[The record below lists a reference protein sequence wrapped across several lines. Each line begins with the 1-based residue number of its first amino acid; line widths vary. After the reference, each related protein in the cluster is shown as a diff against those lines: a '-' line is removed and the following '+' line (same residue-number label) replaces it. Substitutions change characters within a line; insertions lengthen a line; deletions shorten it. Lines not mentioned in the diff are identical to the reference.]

1 MMKPNRRR
9 RERPNSSPP
18 AGPRPNPARGG
29 GPGKPRPRGR
39 AGDDSPTM
47 REHPQ
52 YGTRIPP
59 EELEFMKQ
67 QAAERA
73 RERRE
78 RQGGPGAPRPYAPR
92 PYSPRPG
99 GGGPRGPGGM
109 SRGPGGMSRGPGG
122 MSRGPGGMSRA
133 PRGPGAGPYRGDRDR
148 FQGPPDRDRHGRGPA
163 PARPLRGDR
172 GPATGRPDRGPM
184 PGRPDRGTRF
194 PDRERPPAKPYR
206 TGVQSAGEGPPR
218 PSPAP
223 EEPPL
228 SKIRSMV
235 YGYQQT
241 AVLMAAYSLGVFA
254 EIHKRPQVAADVARH
269 CQADPR
275 GIEILLEALVAAGVI
290 HRHGSTYVI
299 PRDHAAYLVPGA
311 DGDATGLIEMAFE
324 LYPAWGDLARGI
336 REGTPRLPLTSDA
349 ILGGDPD
356 RVRRYIRGVHTV
368 SRESSRRVAEMAP
381 LLPGSSLLDVAGGSG
396 IFSAEYARRT
406 PNLKATLFDLP
417 PTLEVARDILTA
429 EGCEDLIEFR
439 PGDYRSDPF
448 PGPVDTILLSN
459 VFQTESEEN
468 ALHIIRKAWEALV
481 PGGTLLVHGVM
492 SESEGPPSRETTFF
506 SLQMFV
512 VFNEG
517 RSWSADKISEW
528 LSQERFGVRAVRPLG
543 APFAS
548 KLILATRLE

>member
-18 AGPRPNPARGG
+18 AGPRPNPSRSS

-39 AGDDSPTM
+39 AADDAPAM

-78 RQGGPGAPRPYAPR
+78 RQGGPGGARPYAPR

-99 GGGPRGPGGM
+99 GASSRGPGGGAPTRGPGGP
-109 SRGPGGMSRGPGG
+109 SRGPGGMSRGPG
-122 MSRGPGGMSRA
+122 
-133 PRGPGAGPYRGDRDR
+133 GPYRGDRDR
-148 FQGPPDRDRHGRGPA
+148 FQGPPVRERHGRGPV
-163 PARPLRGDR
+163 PTRPFRGER
-172 GPATGRPDRGPM
+172 GPVPGRPERGPM
-184 PGRPDRGTRF
+184 PGRPDRGPRHL
-194 PDRERPPAKPYR
+194 DRDRPPAKPYR

-228 SKIRSMV
+228 SKIRAMV
-235 YGYQQT
+235 GAYQQT
-241 AVLMAAYSLGVFA
+241 AALMAGYSLGVFA
-254 EIHKRPQVAADVARH
+254 QIQKRPQVASDVARH

-275 GIEILLEALVAAGVI
+275 GMEILLEALVALGVI
-290 HRHGSTYVI
+290 HRHGSTYVL
-299 PRDHAAYLVPGA
+299 PRDHAAYLVPGT
-311 DGDATGLIEMAFE
+311 DGDATGMLEMTFD
-324 LYPAWGDLARGI
+324 LYAAWGDLARGI

-356 RVRRYIRGVHTV
+356 RVRRYIRAVHTV
-368 SRESSRRVAEMAP
+368 SREAARRVAEIAP
-381 LLPGSSLLDVAGGSG
+381 LLPGSSLLDVGGGSG
-396 IFSAEYARRT
+396 IYSAEYARRT
-406 PNLKATLFDLP
+406 PNLTATLLDLP
-417 PTLEVARDILTA
+417 PTLDVAREILTA
-429 EGCEDLIEFR
+429 EGCEDLVEFR
-439 PGDYRSDPF
+439 PCDYRSDPF

-468 ALHIIRKAWEALV
+468 AIRILRNAREALA

-492 SESEGPPSRETTFF
+492 GEAEGAPSRETTFF
-506 SLQMFV
+506 SLLMFTI
-512 VFNEG
+512 FDQG
-517 RSWSADKISEW
+517 RAWSAEKISEW
-528 LSQERFGVRAVRPLG
+528 LVQEGFGVRAVRPLG
-543 APFAS
+543 APFVS
-548 KLILATRLE
+548 